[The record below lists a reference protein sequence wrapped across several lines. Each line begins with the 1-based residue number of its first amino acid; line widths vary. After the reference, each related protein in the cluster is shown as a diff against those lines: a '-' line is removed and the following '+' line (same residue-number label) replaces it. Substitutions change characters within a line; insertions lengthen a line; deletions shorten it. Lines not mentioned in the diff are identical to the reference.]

1 MRNATRTLTEAKDLV
16 SRVKHAR
23 GQFSVVGVGAFD
35 GFQTITPRGSRQT
48 GAGKGTSTG
57 VSSQTGKG
65 RGRGLVKGK
74 PPRDARCPSPAKSRV
89 TSTGA
94 AKGGPAHGTRIQP
107 GQCLLCRQ
115 MGHLARD
122 CPNRWTRDDSG
133 INLKRALGSFV
144 VVTGDKDVSSLF
156 LTTTPQQEVEQGS
169 DFTMSHVSVAIRLSL
184 LILLEQF
191 LFFGFICLHC
201 QRQNTVVLLEL

>member
-1 MRNATRTLTEAKDLV
+1 MDGGELEMALGTYDESWEDQSWEEPVEAEFPDDDWTDELSPDDPELEDHFGSLEAAEAHAVTEFKNASPDMRNATRTFMEAKDLV

-23 GQFSVVGVGAFD
+23 GYFPVVGVGAFD

-48 GAGKGTSTG
+48 GAGKGACTG
-57 VSSQTGKG
+57 MSSQASKG
-65 RGRGLVKGK
+65 RGRGLGKGK
-74 PPRDARCPSPAKSRV
+74 TPRDSRRPSPAKSRV

-122 CPNRWTRDDSG
+122 CPNRGTRG
-133 INLKRALGSFV
+133 
-144 VVTGDKDVSSLF
+144 
-156 LTTTPQQEVEQGS
+156 
-169 DFTMSHVSVAIRLSL
+169 
-184 LILLEQF
+184 
-191 LFFGFICLHC
+191 
-201 QRQNTVVLLEL
+201 